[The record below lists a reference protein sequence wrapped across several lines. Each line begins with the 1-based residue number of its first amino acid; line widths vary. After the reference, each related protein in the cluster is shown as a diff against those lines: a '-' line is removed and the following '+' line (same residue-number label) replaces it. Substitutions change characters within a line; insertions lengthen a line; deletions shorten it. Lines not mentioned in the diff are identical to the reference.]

1 MPDAFSGTSALA
13 DQVIAAYDRNA
24 FFALRAGAVYDQFAR
39 VKPGNVTSP
48 GSSVSFAFWGDLSVA
63 TTALSE
69 TVDVDAVALS
79 DSLVQLTP
87 LEHGNA
93 VLVTL
98 RVQTDTFLIGFDP
111 DVANIVSY
119 NMVDSLETL
128 AQEALEAGATTT
140 TVDGGAEASLTVQ
153 DVITMNKLRE
163 QVAILRGANVAP
175 IAGDSYAV
183 IFHPDISYDLMTAT
197 ATTDWASFVIRQ
209 PGASGQWYNGQ
220 VAQAAGLSFIES
232 SRAAIN
238 VDGGAAN
245 EDIYSTYILGQDAFG
260 KAESIPPHIVIG
272 PVTDKLMR
280 FRSLGWHAYLDYG
293 VIRSAAARNL
303 LAASSIGD
311 N

>member
-13 DQVIAAYDRNA
+13 DQVVAAYDRNA
-24 FFALRAGAVYDQFAR
+24 FFALRAGAIYDQFAR
-39 VKPGNVTSP
+39 IKPGNVTSP
-48 GSSVSFAFWGDLSVA
+48 GSSVSFLFWGDLSAA

-79 DSLVQLTP
+79 DSLITLTP

-98 RVQTDTFLIGFDP
+98 RVQTDTFAIGFDP
-111 DVANIVSY
+111 DVASLVSW

-128 AQEALEAGATTT
+128 AQEAIEAGATTT
-140 TVDGGAEASLTVQ
+140 TVDAGAEASLTAQ
-153 DVITMNKLRE
+153 DIITMNKIRE
-163 QVAILRGANVAP
+163 QVAILRGANVQP
-175 IAGDSYAV
+175 IAGSNYVA
-183 IFHPDISYDLMTAT
+183 IMHPDISYDLMTAT
-197 ATTDWASFVIRQ
+197 ASTDWAAFVQRSD
-209 PGASGQWYNGQ
+209 ASQWLNGQ
-220 VAQAAGLSFIES
+220 VAQAAGISFLES
-232 SRAAIN
+232 PRAAIN

-245 EDIYSTYILGQDAFG
+245 EDIYSTYFLGEDAFG
-260 KAESIPPHIVIG
+260 KAVSIPPHIVVG

-303 LAASSIGD
+303 LAVSSIGA

>member
-13 DQVIAAYDRNA
+13 DQVIQAYDRNA
-24 FFALRAGAVYDQFAR
+24 FFALRAGAIYDQFAR

-48 GSSVSFAFWGDLSVA
+48 GNPVSFLFWGDLSVA

-79 DSLVQLTP
+79 DSLVTLTP

-93 VLVTL
+93 VLVTI
-98 RVQTDTFLIGFDP
+98 RVQTDTFAIGFDS
-111 DVANIVSY
+111 DVANQVSW

-128 AQEALEAGATTT
+128 AQEAIEAGATTT
-140 TVDGGAEASLTVQ
+140 TVDAGAEGSLTAQ
-153 DVITMNKLRE
+153 DIITMNKIRE
-163 QVAILRGANVAP
+163 QVAILRGANVQP
-175 IAGDSYAV
+175 IAGSNYVA
-183 IFHPDISYDLMTAT
+183 IMHPDISYDLMTAT
-197 ATTDWASFVIRQ
+197 ASTDWAAFVQRSD
-209 PGASGQWYNGQ
+209 ASQWLNGQ
-220 VAQAAGLSFIES
+220 VAQAAGISFLES
-232 SRAAIN
+232 PRAGIN
-238 VDGGAAN
+238 VDGGASN
-245 EDIYSTYILGQDAFG
+245 EDIYSTYFLGEDAFG
-260 KAESIPPHIVIG
+260 KAVSIPPHIVVG

-303 LAASSIGD
+303 LAVSSIGA